1 MTASF
6 TFTADAGT
14 DTITTSA
21 PHGKVTGDGPMVV
34 RNVGGALPT
43 GYTALLDVYAIVTGA
58 STMKLALS
66 SADAL
71 ANIPILISDAGTGT
85 HYLEIGIPYRRPR
98 TYAPGVQLKSADL
111 NDNFDAWKALYALL
125 TAQAQSVWSGVQL
138 LGLLTANAG
147 VTCAANQHVT
157 LSGTGALVHGSRTMG
172 LDIAQGRAIGSS
184 NVDYQGTALTW
195 SGAGTWD
202 IGIQLPAGVRIT
214 GCTVYYSRDSGGTLT
229 FRIGERSTD
238 GSTSFVV
245 SKNVAA
251 GAGAGNTALET
262 SPTSGALPKTL
273 LTGKSYYFS
282 ASAGNLD
289 DVTSVEIT
297 FDRPA

>member
-111 NDNFDAWKALYALL
+111 NDNFDALKALHALL
-125 TAQAQSVWSGVQL
+125 TGQS
-138 LGLLTANAG
+138 
-147 VTCAANQHVT
+147 
-157 LSGTGALVHGSRTMG
+157 
-172 LDIAQGRAIGSS
+172 QGI
-184 NVDYQGTALTW
+184 W
-195 SGAGTWD
+195 
-202 IGIQLPAGVRIT
+202 AGVRLLEALTVVGGIVVPT
-214 GCTVYYSRDSGGTLT
+214 GENVELEGTAELAHGDRTLPLPGVAWDSTVGT
-229 FRIGERSTD
+229 RSTGPVKTTSTGA
-238 GSTSFVV
+238 GSFFLSIPLKTRDRVKSFTVAV
-245 SKNVAA
+245 FGNAGTNITQLDLIKTTAA
-251 GAGAGNTALET
+251 GVDSVLATTAVPAPAAAWQDILLSPSATELAAGDSLSAFATVDGAGIALGNSRT
-262 SPTSGALPKTL
+262 VHDRLP
-273 LTGKSYYFS
+273 
-282 ASAGNLD
+282 
-289 DVTSVEIT
+289 I
-297 FDRPA
+297 

>member
-34 RNVGGALPT
+34 RNVGGALPS

-111 NDNFDAWKALYALL
+111 NDNFDALKALHALL
-125 TAQAQSVWSGVQL
+125 TGQSQSIWTVTGDVYRGDRIL
-138 LGLLTANAG
+138 TTNGLAG
-147 VTCAANQHVT
+147 H
-157 LSGTGALVHGSRTMG
+157 GTNWFTDTDGCMSYG
-172 LDIAQGRAIGSS
+172 
-184 NVDYQGTALTW
+184 
-195 SGAGTWD
+195 GAGTEYLLVP
-202 IGIQLPAGVRIT
+202 IGLQVGDRIKSVSFQFS
-214 GCTVYYSRDSGGTLT
+214 GDSSVDLTVNVQSLSATMVETQIGTVTVTNQSSTWAVTTIDVTDTVIVANGSIFLECVTNAIGG
-229 FRIGERSTD
+229 RIGTIC
-238 GSTSFVV
+238 
-245 SKNVAA
+245 
-251 GAGAGNTALET
+251 
-262 SPTSGALPKTL
+262 
-273 LTGKSYYFS
+273 
-282 ASAGNLD
+282 
-289 DVTSVEIT
+289 VTY
-297 FDRPA
+297 DRP

>member
-58 STMKLALS
+58 STMKLALT

-71 ANIPILISDAGTGT
+71 ANVPILISNAGTGT

-125 TAQAQSVWSGVQL
+125 TAQPETIWNGDVSL
-138 LGLLTANAG
+138 LGDLFA
-147 VTCAANQHVT
+147 
-157 LSGTGALVHGSRTMG
+157 
-172 LDIAQGRAIGSS
+172 
-184 NVDYQGTALTW
+184 
-195 SGAGTWD
+195 
-202 IGIQLPAGVRIT
+202 
-214 GCTVYYSRDSGGTLT
+214 GGTLGVTGAVT
-229 FRIGERSTD
+229 FTGGPVSLQSVISPTAITSTLD
-238 GSTSFVV
+238 ISDWAPTGLSTAV
-245 SKNVAA
+245 SIRQAVTNAGPGANVNINGLTGGAA
-251 GAGAGNTALET
+251 GRILVLHALGTQANDTLTLVHESGGGAAANYFSLA
-262 SPTSGALPKTL
+262 SGANLVLPRQGCVTL
-273 LTGKSYYFS
+273 QYDGTSSRWRVIGKNF
-282 ASAGNLD
+282 
-289 DVTSVEIT
+289 
-297 FDRPA
+297 